1 MPMTSSEQTLTT
13 FQTRVRQMI
22 LRFQELKKENE
33 ELYQMVDQ
41 NEKDIKNLRDRLEQK
56 SNDYDSL
63 KMAKMMEITNGD
75 LEQAKSR
82 LARLVRDVNKCIAI
96 LTEQK

>member
-1 MPMTSSEQTLTT
+1 MTSNEQTLAV

-33 ELYQMVDQ
+33 ELYRMVDQ
-41 NEKDIKNLRDRLEQK
+41 SEKDISILRERLEQK
-56 SNDYDSL
+56 SCDYDSL
-63 KMAKMMEITNGD
+63 KMAKMMEITDGD

-82 LARLVRDVNKCIAI
+82 LARLVRDVNKCIAYSYF
-96 LTEQK
+96 

>member
-1 MPMTSSEQTLTT
+1 MAMTSSEQTLTT

-33 ELYQMVDQ
+33 ELYQMVAQ
-41 NEKDIKNLRDRLEQK
+41 NEEDINNLRKKLEQK

-75 LEQAKSR
+75 LEQAKNR